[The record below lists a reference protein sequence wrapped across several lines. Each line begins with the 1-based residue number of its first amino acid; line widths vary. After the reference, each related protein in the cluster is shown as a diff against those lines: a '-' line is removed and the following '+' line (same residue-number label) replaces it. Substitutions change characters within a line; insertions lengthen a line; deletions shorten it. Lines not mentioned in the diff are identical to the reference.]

1 MCTLRHLTKKD
12 KPSFAIPATLLASA
26 SFISYPDNSAA
37 LYIMWKSLQI
47 SYNLL
52 ERNGYAPNI
61 PGFMLFLY
69 CASTATLFHAATM
82 EPLNLRPSYWKFLHG
97 LSGGRIG
104 VMDRSSFNVYG
115 LETTKQIQ
123 TALTRTNTKAEILSY
138 FGGF

>member
-82 EPLNLRPSYWKFLHG
+82 EPLNLRPSYWKFYTDCLAVELVLWIAP
-97 LSGGRIG
+97 LSTF
-104 VMDRSSFNVYG
+104 MDWKLQNKFKRP
-115 LETTKQIQ
+115 
-123 TALTRTNTKAEILSY
+123 
-138 FGGF
+138 